1 MAFNVMCKVLST
13 ENGGKKHSFSD
24 PSLFCFVKPDLFLSD
39 VGALQNKKEKDP
51 ILKRVSYFRFLIK
64 YAVIQKGSKI
74 QKLKYVDR
82 QNVLVP
88 TFETIEC
95 KQRCILNG
103 FYFLTTYFYSFKV
116 LLVYSYYYAVT

>member
-1 MAFNVMCKVLST
+1 MCKVLST

-51 ILKRVSYFRFLIK
+51 LWKRVSYFRFLIK

-74 QKLKYVDR
+74 QKYVDR

-95 KQRCILNG
+95 NHRRI
-103 FYFLTTYFYSFKV
+103 
-116 LLVYSYYYAVT
+116 